1 MSRAAGNS
9 TGPAT
14 NRCGEKE
21 LVSADRIDVGLIAL
35 GCDLLPRGRGSLPFT
50 CTSRGRGRRTCVVPV
65 AGALLSLAFLLG
77 TPTLAAGQ
85 EETGRATIRGQVV
98 DAETDQPLENVFVRI
113 EGTQLGTFTDDLGLY
128 VLRGVPPG
136 PRVLRAS
143 RIGYATAR
151 ISLNLRPGEE
161 LTRRIELAVSALEM
175 EDIRVTADVMG
186 RAEGELGTADVID
199 EDAIRNQTA
208 VSLQGVLELVP
219 GQPLSVPGLE
229 GVQQVSLRSVPTAG
243 LGLGV
248 SGLARE
254 RSAADLSSFGTSIIL
269 DGIPLSNNAN
279 LQTLGP
285 RSELFI
291 PTSAGGGLDLRRIP
305 AATLERVEV
314 IRGVPSVRWGD
325 LTQGAVIV
333 HTKAG
338 EVEPELTFQADPRT
352 ASGAGLGGTRLG
364 GVGTGTFTADL
375 TRTRLSPGV
384 RDAFGSRIAG
394 QAVHRLETGAART
407 GGRARFLLDSRVD
420 FFQVI
425 EDLPENPDVIPGFAR
440 RTRDRGFRFSERARL
455 RLGGESELS
464 LTGALAF
471 EQQRAFVQQ
480 LMRPVAL
487 PITDRLTEGRQEGEF
502 LIGEFLS
509 RVDVDGDPW
518 QLWTRLEADTRLRFL
533 GLEHRLRPGAV
544 VRREWNDGPGFQFDV
559 DRPPQIT
566 FNGVRGFDRPRPF
579 DEIPPLAASALYL
592 DDRVTT
598 FFGGGDVR
606 LDVQAGVRLDLLHE
620 GANWFSEVRDVLLQP
635 RVNVELSPVPRL
647 RLRAGA
653 GRTAKIPALGD
664 LYPGPQWYDMVNVN
678 FFADDPA
685 ERLAVITT
693 FKRDPTN
700 PELGFSEGVKAE
712 AGVEVGFGGGSGISV
727 VVFRDEIDGGVGTD
741 FEPEFLLRERFELI
755 EERGDGVPPV
765 VVEPAVGADTVPIL
779 IQRPANILD
788 LVNRGVE
795 VTASLPELRPI
806 RTRLEV
812 QGAFT
817 KSDFRKE
824 GLDFG
829 PRDLWSDFQLD
840 VDQPRSPFWD
850 AREAEGERGILTYR
864 AIFHEP
870 SLGFV
875 VTGILQHFVHERQE
889 VVAAT
894 DTLAFAGFVTRTGE
908 IVRVPPDRRADP
920 EFRDLR
926 RTRTG
931 FLTEPQVVP
940 ADWLFSLRVAKT
952 LPLDGR
958 LTFFAF
964 NAFDR
969 EGKRARLGSTRRF
982 FPSTRFGLEARFQ
995 VGRWFR

>member
-9 TGPAT
+9 TGAAT
-14 NRCGEKE
+14 NRCGGKD
-21 LVSADRIDVGLIAL
+21 LVSSARMGVGVIPLAF
-35 GCDLLPRGRGSLPFT
+35 DLLARGRDSLPFASSSPARR
-50 CTSRGRGRRTCVVPV
+50 SRIIAV
-65 AGALLSLAFLLG
+65 AGALVSLAFLLG

-85 EETGRATIRGQVV
+85 EETGRAAIRGQVV

-128 VLRGVPPG
+128 ALRGVPPG
-136 PRVLRAS
+136 LQTLRAS

-151 ISLNLRPGEE
+151 LSLNLRPGEE
-161 LTRRIELAVSALEM
+161 VTRRIELAVSALEM
-175 EDIRVTADVMG
+175 RDIRVTADVMG

-199 EDAIRNQTA
+199 EEAIRNQTA
-208 VSLQGVLELVP
+208 VSLQGVLDLVP

-243 LGLGV
+243 IGLGT
-248 SGLARE
+248 
-254 RSAADLSSFGTSIIL
+254 SAADLSSFGTSIIL

-338 EVEPELTFQADPRT
+338 EVEPELTLQADPRT
-352 ASGAGLGGTRLG
+352 ASGAGLGGTRLWEA
-364 GVGTGTFTADL
+364 GTGTFTADL

-394 QAVHRLETGAART
+394 QAAHRFEA
-407 GGRARFLLDSRVD
+407 GRADARSRFLLDSRVD

-518 QLWTRLEADTRLRFL
+518 QLWTRLEADTRLRLL

-579 DEIPPLAASALYL
+579 DEVPPLAASALYL

-664 LYPGPQWYDMVNVN
+664 LYPAPQWYDMVNVN

-712 AGVEVGFGGGSGISV
+712 AGVEVGLGGGSGISL
-727 VVFRDEIDGGVGTD
+727 VVFRDEISGGVGTD

-795 VTASLPELRPI
+795 VTASLPELWPI

-840 VDQPRSPFWD
+840 IDQPRSPFWD
-850 AREAEGERGILTYR
+850 AREGEGERGILTYR

-875 VTGILQHFVHERQE
+875 VTGIFQHFVHERQE